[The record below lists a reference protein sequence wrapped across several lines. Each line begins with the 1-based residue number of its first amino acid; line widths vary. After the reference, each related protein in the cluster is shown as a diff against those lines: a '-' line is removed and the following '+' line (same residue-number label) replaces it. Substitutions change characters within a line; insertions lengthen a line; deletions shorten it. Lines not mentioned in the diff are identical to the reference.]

1 MRTSDE
7 LLREVYRRAGLRRS
21 RQLRRK
27 KLLLGIGCFALS
39 FLLVV
44 LLSGKTSMTVAANTE
59 SYGSLVFQGHGG
71 LYVIIAV
78 VFFLLGIPAGLGIEW
93 LFRRR
98 RLRRIKCCREKWMEA
113 GETAAT
119 REKR

>member
-98 RLRRIKCCREKWMEA
+98 RLRRIKRCREKWMEA
-113 GETAAT
+113 VETAAT

>member
-78 VFFLLGIPAGLGIEW
+78 VFFLLGIPAGLGVDALIRRW
-93 LFRRR
+93 KRRR
-98 RLRRIKCCREKWMEA
+98 IDRYAQKWLGPENPSRPSC
-113 GETAAT
+113 E
-119 REKR
+119 R

>member
-98 RLRRIKCCREKWMEA
+98 RLRRIKRCREKWMEA
-113 GETAAT
+113 GETAAA